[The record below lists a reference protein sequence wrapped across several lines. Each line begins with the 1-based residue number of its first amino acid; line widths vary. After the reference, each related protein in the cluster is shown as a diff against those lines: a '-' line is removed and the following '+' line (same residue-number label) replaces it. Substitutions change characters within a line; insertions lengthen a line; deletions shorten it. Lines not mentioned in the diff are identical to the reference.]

1 MNPRDLAERVS
12 RGVVL
17 RRRLPRDF
25 HRLPLYV
32 SPEAGLR
39 FWRNDLRKV
48 DPMLFRMVEELVKP
62 GSVVWDVGANV
73 GLFTFGAAAL
83 AGVNGFVLAIEP
95 DIWLAHL
102 LVRSTISVQRESVR
116 VADVSV
122 LCAAASDQVGV
133 TGLDI
138 AERARASN
146 HLANSKGSS
155 QTGGRRYQQKTLT
168 ITLDALLDHFPAPS
182 VVKIDVETAEVGVIR
197 GASRLL
203 STARPTIWCEVA
215 ADNSDIIAEI
225 LHDHEY
231 ELNSAETPP
240 SQRTPV
246 MRAPWD
252 TLALPLPK
260 EIRAFNR
267 TADFAR

>member
-1 MNPRDLAERVS
+1 MNPREFAERVS

-17 RRRLPRDF
+17 RRRLPRHF

-39 FWRNDLRKV
+39 FWRNDMQKV

-73 GLFTFGAAAL
+73 GLFAFGAAAL
-83 AGVNGFVLAIEP
+83 AGVHGFVLAIEP

-102 LVRSTISVQRESVR
+102 LVRSTSSLQSKPVR
-116 VADVSV
+116 AAAVSV
-122 LCAAASDQVGV
+122 LCAAASNQNGV
-133 TGLDI
+133 TGLEI

-146 HLANSKGSS
+146 HLVNLNGSS
-155 QTGGRRYQQKTLT
+155 QSGGRRYQQRTLT
-168 ITLDALLDHFPAPS
+168 ITLDTLLDHFPPPS
-182 VVKIDVETAEVGVIR
+182 VVKIDVETAEVGVIQ

-203 STARPTIWCEVA
+203 STVRPVIWCEVA
-215 ADNSDIIAEI
+215 ADNSEAITRL

-231 ELNSAETPP
+231 ELYSAKTPP
-240 SQRTPV
+240 LERTSV
-246 MRAPWD
+246 ARAPWD
-252 TLALPLPK
+252 TLALPLLG
-260 EIRAFNR
+260 R
-267 TADFAR
+267 